1 MALAKQ
7 KLLKK
12 ILIST
17 NVQLPNIEYAAM
29 AIGHI

>member
-17 NVQLPNIEYAAM
+17 NVQLPNEYAAM